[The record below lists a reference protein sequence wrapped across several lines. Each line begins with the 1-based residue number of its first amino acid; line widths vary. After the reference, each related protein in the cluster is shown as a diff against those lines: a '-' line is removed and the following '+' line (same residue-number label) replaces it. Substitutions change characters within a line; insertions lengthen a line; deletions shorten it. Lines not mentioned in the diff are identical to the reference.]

1 MAKKVSRDLLKG
13 LVKECLVEILSEGL
27 AGNTMQ
33 LTESTASSPA
43 RQTRQKPQRRAAPDL
58 ISMSPKKSPPQ
69 TSPALEN
76 RIKSAAGGDSLME
89 SLLRDTAQN
98 TLPGMLAADS
108 KNSAGMAQRMAQG
121 DAATKAMANTDPMD
135 IFEGAGNWAE
145 LAFSSKGPR

>member
-1 MAKKVSRDLLKG
+1 MAKVSRDLLKG

-27 AGNTMQ
+27 AGTSDS
-33 LTESTASSPA
+33 LIESTTNSPA
-43 RQTRQKPQRRAAPDL
+43 REKRKKPTRRPAPDL
-58 ISMSPKKSPPQ
+58 ISMSPKKTQLQ
-69 TSPALEN
+69 TSPALES

-108 KNSAGMAQRMAQG
+108 KNSAGMAQRMTQG
-121 DAATKAMANTDPMD
+121 DMATKAMASADPMD
-135 IFEGAGNWAE
+135 IFEGASNWAD

>member
-1 MAKKVSRDLLKG
+1 MMAKKVSRDLLKG

-58 ISMSPKKSPPQ
+58 ISMSQKNSPPQ

-76 RIKSAAGGDSLME
+76 RIKSAAG
-89 SLLRDTAQN
+89 
-98 TLPGMLAADS
+98 
-108 KNSAGMAQRMAQG
+108 
-121 DAATKAMANTDPMD
+121 
-135 IFEGAGNWAE
+135 
-145 LAFSSKGPR
+145 